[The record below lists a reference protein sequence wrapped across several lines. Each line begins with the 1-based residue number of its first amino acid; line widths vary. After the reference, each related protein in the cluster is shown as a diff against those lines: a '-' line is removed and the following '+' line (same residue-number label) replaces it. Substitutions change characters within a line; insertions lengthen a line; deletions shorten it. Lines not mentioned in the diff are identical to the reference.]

1 MKKRTE
7 LAKHQN
13 ASFAGRNQNLLK
25 GKLWQFIIV
34 DVHKI
39 FSPNR
44 KFILKSFLV
53 IHLRNFFRVYFPG
66 NFPKNLQKIIFENS
80 SEGLLLYNQ

>member
-1 MKKRTE
+1 MKKKKNENETMKKRTE

-44 KFILKSFLV
+44 KFVLKSFFSD
-53 IHLRNFFRVYFPG
+53 R
-66 NFPKNLQKIIFENS
+66 PKRLF
-80 SEGLLLYNQ
+80 

>member
-1 MKKRTE
+1 MKKKKKEKETKKKRTE
-7 LAKHQN
+7 QAKQQN

-44 KFILKSFLV
+44 KFILKSFFSD
-53 IHLRNFFRVYFPG
+53 R
-66 NFPKNLQKIIFENS
+66 PKRLF
-80 SEGLLLYNQ
+80 

>member
-1 MKKRTE
+1 MKKKKKWKWNHEKKTE

-34 DVHKI
+34 DVNKI

-44 KFILKSFLV
+44 KFILKSFFSD
-53 IHLRNFFRVYFPG
+53 R
-66 NFPKNLQKIIFENS
+66 PKRLF
-80 SEGLLLYNQ
+80 